1 MKQVCV
7 AENLELPVQEHIWR
21 VDLIWESIAAVPEAA
36 GVTPQLKAEIEA
48 RLKALEADPGASYS
62 REQVKS
68 HLRNGTWRSG

>member
-7 AENLELPVQEHIWR
+7 AEILDLTLQERRWR

-68 HLRNGTWRSG
+68 HLRIGTWRSG